1 MTSDLVLYVYR
12 CGACGFG
19 GELRLPGDSHD
30 GEDATCSKCG
40 APVRLEWDGGVTL
53 HADMPQQQKGNI
65 ELTKG
70 MRVRAEWL
78 EAQPVGAVSLAGVQ
92 TKVGASLKAVEGVVT
107 HIRGNHPTA
116 PTSIGVWL
124 KTDAGEE
131 VVTDARNIVAV
142 L

>member
-1 MTSDLVLYVYR
+1 M
-12 CGACGFG
+12 
-19 GELRLPGDSHD
+19 
-30 GEDATCSKCG
+30 
-40 APVRLEWDGGVTL
+40 
-53 HADMPQQQKGNI
+53 

-92 TKVGASLKAVEGVVT
+92 TKVGATLRVVEGVVT

-116 PTSIGVWL
+116 PTSVGVWI

-131 VVTDARNIVAV
+131 VVTDARNIVTA